1 MITRLR
7 SASVL
12 TAALV
17 TLALAG
23 CRSDR
28 AAAPA
33 DAPAWPVST
42 PEAEGVDGAAIA
54 SFVADVE
61 AGHYGLVDHFLM
73 LRHGKIVAD
82 HHFDH
87 DYVALSAPY
96 EPVDDP
102 YDYDSPDWHP
112 YYRGTELHSLQS
124 VSKSITSICI
134 GIAIDEGH
142 IPGGVETPAMSF
154 FEAYEPDLSDP
165 RLRAMTL
172 EDLLTMRSGI
182 DWNEMI
188 SYENETNSCILLEAS
203 DDWIQFVLDRPMR
216 EAPGTRF
223 DYNSGVSVLLGK
235 VVRVA
240 TGRRIDEYA
249 REKLF
254 EPLGITEVY
263 WKETPD
269 REVDTEGGLY
279 MAPHDLAR
287 VAQLF
292 LQRGEWEGR
301 RIVSEAWV
309 DASVRPHVADISSGF
324 VRDGR
329 GYGYQ
334 WWVPVQEDGEAVQY
348 QGSGYGGQ
356 FPIVVPSLD
365 LVIVLNAWNIHDAPE
380 RSTSRAVQDVLLPAI
395 DTR

>member
-1 MITRLR
+1 MLTSLR
-7 SASVL
+7 SAAVL
-12 TAALV
+12 VAVCVVPVLPACRSGGGATTAA
-17 TLALAG
+17 
-23 CRSDR
+23 
-28 AAAPA
+28 
-33 DAPAWPVST
+33 AWPVST

-54 SFVADVE
+54 NFVADVE

-73 LRHGKIVAD
+73 LRHGRVVAD
-82 HHFDH
+82 HHFDR
-87 DYVALSAPY
+87 DYAAISAPY
-96 EPVDDP
+96 APEDQQ

-112 YYRGTELHSLQS
+112 YYRGSELHSLQS

-142 IPGGVETPAMSF
+142 IPGGVVTPAMSF
-154 FEAYEPDLSDP
+154 FEDYEVDLADP
-165 RLRAMTL
+165 RRSAMTL

-188 SYENETNSCILLEAS
+188 SYEDETNSCLLLEAS

-235 VVRVA
+235 IVRVA
-240 TGRRIDEYA
+240 TGQRIDDYA

-263 WKETPD
+263 WKQTPAG
-269 REVDTEGGLY
+269 EIDTEGGLY
-279 MAPHDLAR
+279 LAPHDLAR

-301 RIVSEAWV
+301 RVVSEAWV
-309 DASVRPHVADISSGF
+309 DASVRPHVADIRPDLA
-324 VRDGR
+324 RDDR

-334 WWVPVQEDGEAVQY
+334 WWVPVHANGEALRY
-348 QGSGYGGQ
+348 QGRGYGGQ
-356 FPIVVPSLD
+356 YPIVVPSLD

-380 RSTSRAVQDVLLPAI
+380 RSMDEAVRDLLVPAV
-395 DTR
+395 DPLR

>member
-1 MITRLR
+1 MSTHLR
-7 SASVL
+7 SA
-12 TAALV
+12 AAFALACV
-17 TLALAG
+17 SLALGG
-23 CRSDR
+23 CR
-28 AAAPA
+28 AGGGAAPA
-33 DAPAWPVST
+33 VAFDWPVST
-42 PEAEGVDGAAIA
+42 PEAEGVDAAAIA

-61 AGHYGLVDHFLM
+61 AGRYGHVDHFLM

-87 DYVALSAPY
+87 DYVAISAPY
-96 EPVDDP
+96 APEDHQ

-134 GIAIDEGH
+134 GIAIDEGD
-142 IPGGVETPAMSF
+142 IPGGVATPAMSF
-154 FEAYEPDLSDP
+154 FEDYEPDLSDP
-165 RLRAMTL
+165 RRRAMTL

-188 SYENETNSCILLEAS
+188 SYDDETNSCLLLEAS
-203 DDWIQFVLDRPMR
+203 DDWIRFVLDRPMR

-235 VVRVA
+235 IVRVA
-240 TGRRIDEYA
+240 TGQRIDEYA

-263 WKETPD
+263 WKETPTG
-269 REVDTEGGLY
+269 EIDTEGGLY
-279 MAPHDLAR
+279 LAPHDLAR

-301 RIVSEAWV
+301 RVVSEAWV
-309 DASVRPHVADISSGF
+309 GASVRPHVADIRPDLA
-324 VRDGR
+324 RDDR

-334 WWVPVQEDGEAVQY
+334 WWVPVHEDGEAVQY

-356 FPIVVPSLD
+356 FPIVVPALD
-365 LVIVLNAWNIHDAPE
+365 LVIVLNAWNIHDAPP
-380 RSTSRAVQDVLLPAI
+380 RYTSEAVRDVLLPAVAE
-395 DTR
+395 R